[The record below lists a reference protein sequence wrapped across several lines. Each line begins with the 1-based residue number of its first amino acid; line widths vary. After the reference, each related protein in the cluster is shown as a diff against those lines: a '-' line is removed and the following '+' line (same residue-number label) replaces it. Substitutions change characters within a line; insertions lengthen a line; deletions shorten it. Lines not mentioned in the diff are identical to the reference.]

1 MKDLPC
7 TSHVLVDMDCNVLGT
22 GGGRRCDY
30 VFVGGTAE
38 RAWVAPIEL
47 KSGDFRGEDAAAQL
61 QAGAGAAAG
70 WLPAGAAFDFVPV
83 LAHKKGIH
91 KKQHDRLR
99 RARITLRDQVRQ
111 PLLIHCGA
119 PLHQVLAES

>member
-1 MKDLPC
+1 
-7 TSHVLVDMDCNVLGT
+7 MDCDVLHT

-30 VFVGGTAE
+30 VFVGETAA

-47 KSGDFRGEDAAAQL
+47 KSGNFRGQEVAAQL

-83 LAHKKGIH
+83 LAHKGTH
-91 KKQHDRLR
+91 KQHDRLR
-99 RARITLRDQVRQ
+99 RARITLRGQVRQ
-111 PLLIHCGA
+111 PLLIQCGA
-119 PLHQVLAES
+119 PLHQVLAKS